1 MCIRDRGLGFA
12 TLNLGFRLAGLFG
25 FRFLGWGLHPCHH
38 LQPVFRFRITNIR
51 LFRKNFKAVGR
62 GGNRCSSSCLV
73 PTDSLGR
80 FLFRFLPC
88 LLLEGGS
95 KQLWLHT
102 RHLFDTRTCG
112 IRSRPFYLHSECNFF
127 ISRPFLITM
136 VPGSGP
142 NGFVQHRCRFLRDSA
157 GD

>member
-1 MCIRDRGLGFA
+1 M
-12 TLNLGFRLAGLFG
+12 NLGFRLAGLFG

-51 LFRKNFKAVGR
+51 LFGKNFKAVGR

-88 LLLEGGS
+88 LLLEGGF

-102 RHLFDTRTCG
+102 RHLFDTKDLWYTKPALLSTWGLHIFNLCYFIVRLACW
-112 IRSRPFYLHSECNFF
+112 IFSRALLLHF
-127 ISRPFLITM
+127 
-136 VPGSGP
+136 
-142 NGFVQHRCRFLRDSA
+142 
-157 GD
+157 